1 MKFDKI
7 ITNIY
12 IYIYIK
18 FNLICNKL
26 NINGCKRSHMCVGL
40 SIKTCVTGSF

>member
-7 ITNIY
+7 ITY
-12 IYIYIK
+12 IYIY
-18 FNLICNKL
+18 NLIFNKL